1 LRREVLDS
9 IARCKVNK
17 FEVLKAAAVLREEVI
32 EERLEQL
39 LLPRGEA
46 PKNGFTAMID
56 SFNAEMDV
64 KHTSIAPLFLP
75 GKVLHFVREASSS
88 SSKPRYRPY
97 ETSWRALSEIVVSSK
112 MLLEHMPDRYLQATW
127 EAGNHN

>member
-17 FEVLKAAAVLREEVI
+17 FEVLKAATASREED
-32 EERLEQL
+32 LEKILDLL

-56 SFNAEMDV
+56 SFNAEMDA
-64 KHTSIAPLFLP
+64 KHTFITPLFLP
-75 GKVLHFVREASSS
+75 GKVLHFVGETLSS
-88 SSKPRYRPY
+88 SSKRCYLPF

-112 MLLEHMPDRYLQATW
+112 MLLEHMPDRYLQATG
-127 EAGNHN
+127 ENMV